1 MGSQESS
8 YPLSNQPPLQH
19 QSAGD
24 IEIAGNENVTAFVT
38 ALGNAT
44 IDQSRHI
51 IYNYFYH
58 QESKAVSVES
68 TGLPDSLHCPYR
80 GLFHFSPADAEF
92 FFGRQVFVDEL
103 VRAVQ
108 VRSFIPVL
116 GASGSGKSS
125 VVLAGLV
132 PQLQQQGHWQFTH
145 FRPGRDPF
153 HALSL
158 ALVPLYTPDLDA
170 TDQIAQAR
178 RLSTYLQQGEVLLSD
193 AIARIQQHYANQR
206 VLLIA
211 DQFEELYSLCPEE
224 ATRRSFLDC
233 LLSCLSADAVSAP
246 VVLVATMRA
255 DFLGNALSYRPFAD
269 VLQDGDVKLGGM
281 NRDELCE
288 VIEQPAAK
296 LQVTFEA
303 GLVKR
308 ILDAVVDEPGN
319 LPLLEFALTEL
330 WGRRSGNQLTHAAY
344 EAIGEV
350 QGALAR
356 YADQKYAQLSTQEQV
371 QVRRIFI
378 QLVRP
383 GEGTED
389 TRRLATKAELG
400 EERWALVHQLASTR
414 LVVTSQDATRQETV
428 EVVHEALIR
437 NWGEL
442 RKWITADRAFRTWQE
457 RLRTAMQQWQ
467 ETNHDPGA
475 LLRGAPLLEAGD
487 KLHTRREDLSLSEQA
502 FIQASLDLQQQ
513 ERRQRE
519 RRRLM
524 TLLGLAGFS
533 TVALA
538 LATGAGWQWRV
549 SERSQIT
556 TLIESSKLLLASNHP
571 FDALLPGLRAEKK
584 LQHPLIA
591 DNSLKAAT
599 AAVLQQAVYS
609 VKEQNRL
616 ENFNGSV
623 QNAIFSPDGQT
634 IATSD
639 NEEIRLWRSDGTF
652 LARLDDVPIES
663 DYADYV
669 VMGFSQDSQT
679 IATFSPQF
687 WHRQPVKVWN
697 LDGSLRSQFGDNG
710 FITVKFSPDLQT
722 VATWDGKTAHLRQ
735 LDGRLITPLS
745 GSSFRHSSLFSGDSQ
760 IIVSTAPS
768 PDPDRQTVKFWQRDG
783 KLISE
788 FVAEKQFYLM
798 ALNRDGTIV
807 MMSDGETRYLQRQD
821 GRILAPLAESEM
833 PNHYIRS
840 VIFSPDDQ
848 TIAVHYQNQ
857 SSSKQGLIKL
867 WHRDGRLRARI
878 TGHEQ
883 EITRIKFSPDG
894 QRIATASADKTVKVW
909 DLNGKQIADL
919 VGHQGGV
926 SAIDFHPEGNLLISG
941 SDDGT
946 LKLWQINKGSPIQKW
961 DSERAVFSADKT
973 IFATAINQGAITLH
987 GIDGKPIKTLIQK
1000 SDGQADMRLSQDG
1013 KFIMT
1018 SLTDSNSYGP
1028 VQLWNE
1034 GGKLISTLVEKTKT
1048 LEGRVRSYVYT
1059 SLSSDGKRI
1068 VTELYGSEFYGPIQL
1083 WNSDGKPIKTLME
1096 KIEASDNLDW
1106 VSGKVSF
1113 SPDGTSVVTQSYGT
1127 LLGFNFY
1134 GPIQLWDNDGK
1145 LIKTLI
1151 ERTEVSENQDWV
1163 TGKVF
1168 FSPNGESIV
1177 THIYGSNYKV
1187 LTNLWN
1193 VEGMLQATLVEETEP
1208 LKAELHNALFSQDG
1222 QTLLTIVNDPESHSV
1237 VKLWQADGTP
1247 IKTLIDA
1254 YQIQEGITAIFSR
1267 SDYEIGATAD
1277 ATAVPET
1284 IITAIP
1290 NGAVQ
1295 QWHLDGTLHRTII
1308 KQLEGDRPISHLQLS
1323 PDGKILAVTFDHK
1336 EIQLWQVNGRHLKSI
1351 AHKGGIRSS
1360 SFSSDS
1366 QMFASGSQDN
1376 SVQLWQRSTN
1386 SVIPFVGHTSGV
1398 SQLHFAP
1405 DNTKLATVSEKGRVI
1420 LYPLEQVMDLQHWS
1434 AQACDWM
1441 KDYLNNHPDF
1451 SNVRESDRQLCED

>member
-1 MGSQESS
+1 MASQESS

-24 IEIAGNENVTAFVT
+24 IGIAGNENVTAFVA

-51 IYNYFYH
+51 IYNYFY

-68 TGLPDSLHCPYR
+68 TGLADSLPCPYR

-178 RLSTYLQQGEVLLSD
+178 RLSTYLQQGEVLLAD

-330 WGRRSGNQLTHAAY
+330 WGRRNGHQLTHAAY

-356 YADQKYAQLSTQEQV
+356 YADQKYAQLSPQEQA

-400 EERWALVHQLASTR
+400 EERWALVHQLANTR

-475 LLRGAPLLEAGD
+475 LLRGAPLLEAED
-487 KLHTRREDLSLSEQA
+487 KLKTRRDDLSLSEQA

-513 ERRQRE
+513 ERCQRS

-533 TVALA
+533 TVALG
-538 LATGAGWQWRV
+538 LASVAGWQWRV
-549 SERSQIT
+549 SERSQIN

-584 LQHPLIA
+584 LQNPLIA
-591 DNSLKAAT
+591 DHSLKAAT

-609 VKEQNRL
+609 AKEKNRL
-616 ENFNGSV
+616 ENFNGRV
-623 QNAIFSPDGQT
+623 WDAIFSPDGQM

-639 NEEIRLWRSDGTF
+639 GEEIRLWRSDGTF
-652 LARLDDVPIES
+652 LARLDDVPIEP
-663 DYADYV
+663 DYAEFV

-679 IATFSPQF
+679 IATFSHQLGQ
-687 WHRQPVKVWN
+687 RKAVKVWN

-722 VATWDGKTAHLRQ
+722 VVTQDRKTAQLLQ

-788 FVAEKQFYLM
+788 FVAEKQFYPM
-798 ALNRDGTIV
+798 ALNWDGTIV

-883 EITRIKFSPDG
+883 EITQIKFSPDG
-894 QRIATASADKTVKVW
+894 QRIATASADKTVKIW

-919 VGHQGGV
+919 VGHQDWV
-926 SAIDFHPEGNLLISG
+926 RAIDFNPEGNLLISG

-946 LKLWQINKGSPIQKW
+946 LKLWQINRNSPIQKW
-961 DSERAVFSADKT
+961 NSDRAVFSADKT

-987 GIDGKPIKTLIQK
+987 GIDGKPIKTLMQK
-1000 SDGQADMRLSQDG
+1000 SDGQADIELSKDG
-1013 KFIMT
+1013 KTIVT
-1018 SLTDSNSYGP
+1018 HNSNFYGSDSYGP
-1028 VQLWNE
+1028 VQLWN
-1034 GGKLISTLVEKTKT
+1034 GDGKLIDTLIKKPEVSEEEIRVLIRVSRNGQSIVTSILDFYTYGLVQLWNNDGKFINTLVKKTEVPEENNVIA
-1048 LEGRVRSYVYT
+1048 LAF
-1059 SLSSDGKRI
+1059 LSPDGKTI
-1068 VTELYGSEFYGPIQL
+1068 VTELSTSGSYGPVQL
-1083 WNSDGKPIKTLME
+1083 WN
-1096 KIEASDNLDW
+1096 
-1106 VSGKVSF
+1106 
-1113 SPDGTSVVTQSYGT
+1113 
-1127 LLGFNFY
+1127 
-1134 GPIQLWDNDGK
+1134 NDGK
-1145 LIKTLI
+1145 LIQTLI
-1151 ERTEVSENQDWV
+1151 KKSKIPEGRERFLGNVR
-1163 TGKVF
+1163 
-1168 FSPNGESIV
+1168 FSPDGKSILTHPQSLYEPAKLWTTAGEI
-1177 THIYGSNYKV
+1177 
-1187 LTNLWN
+1187 
-1193 VEGMLQATLVEETEP
+1193 QATLVEATE
-1208 LKAELHNALFSQDG
+1208 LNRASSFDVNFSQDG
-1222 QTLLTIVNDPESHSV
+1222 QTLLTIVNDPESHSI

-1247 IKTLIDA
+1247 IKTLIDE
-1254 YQIQEGITAIFSR
+1254 YQIQDSVEAIFSR

-1290 NGAVQ
+1290 NGAIQ
-1295 QWHLDGTLHRTII
+1295 QWHLDGTLRRTMI
-1308 KQLEGDRPISHLQLS
+1308 KQLKDDRPISQLQLS
-1323 PDGKILAVTFDHK
+1323 PDGEILAVTFDHK
-1336 EIQLWQVNGRHLKSI
+1336 EIQLWQINGKHLKTI
-1351 AHKGGIRSS
+1351 AHKGKIGSS
-1360 SFSSDS
+1360 SFSPDS

-1376 SVQLWQRSTN
+1376 SVQLWERSTN

-1420 LYPLEQVMDLQHWS
+1420 LYPLNQVIDLQHWS

-1441 KDYLNNHPDF
+1441 EDYLDNLPEF